1 MSKTNSKQKLGLGI
15 RALLEEIEE
24 ASDIVKIN
32 QNDED
37 SIINTV
43 SKIALD
49 FIEVN
54 PFQPRVDFNEE
65 ALSDLMQS
73 IKIHG
78 VIQPITVRKIGA
90 KKYQLI
96 AGERRLRAS
105 KMAGQTDIPAYVRE
119 ANDQESLEIALIEN
133 IQREDLNSMEIA
145 ITYKRLID
153 ECEQTHEVVAERLG
167 KDRSTVTNYLRLL
180 KLPPEIQHALKI
192 RNLTMGH
199 ARALIAI
206 TEVEKQLFAYKE
218 IENKGLS
225 VRKTEELVRMLTKGT
240 LTPNS
245 KSSNSTP
252 DEALPAAHREIQKRL
267 MDYLETRVKMKR
279 SKQGKGEII
288 IPFYSDNDLN
298 RLLALIENED

>member
-78 VIQPITVRKIGA
+78 VIQPITVRKIGP
-90 KKYQLI
+90 KKFQLI

>member
-1 MSKTNSKQKLGLGI
+1 MSKTNSKTKLGLGI

-32 QNDED
+32 QSDED

-43 SKIALD
+43 SKISLD
-49 FIEVN
+49 YIEVN

-78 VIQPITVRKIGA
+78 VIQPITVRKIGP
-90 KKYQLI
+90 KKFQLI

-105 KMAGQTDIPAYVRE
+105 KMAGQKDIPAYVRE

-180 KLPPEIQHALKI
+180 KLPPEIQYALKI
-192 RNLTMGH
+192 RNLSMGH

-206 TEVEKQLFAYKE
+206 SEVDKQLFAFKE

-225 VRKTEELVRMLTKGT
+225 VRKTEELVRILTKGT
-240 LTPNS
+240 VVPNS
-245 KSSNSTP
+245 KSSNTTP
-252 DEALPAAHREIQKRL
+252 ENELPAAHREIQKRL
-267 MDYLETRVKMKR
+267 MDYLETRVRMKR